1 MKLLDPQ
8 KLTAASY
15 IGIFIMMAGIYYAS
29 HPDRLAVLMTDLF
42 GR

>member
-29 HPDRLAVLMTDLF
+29 HPDRWAVLVADLL